1 MKKNSKFVFGLLSV
15 AAIAGGAYYYVKN
28 ILNKDSD
35 DDFEDF
41 EDDFEDFDFDEDEDE
56 EITSPSEGR
65 EYVTLNI
72 TTPEVKDEAKED
84 ACTCETTA
92 EAVEEAVECEAE
104 VNETT
109 TEE

>member
-28 ILNKDSD
+28 ILNKDSN

-41 EDDFEDFDFDEDEDE
+41 EDDFEDFDFDEDEE
-56 EITSPSEGR
+56 TTTPSEGR

-72 TTPEVKDEAKED
+72 TAPEVKEEIKEED
-84 ACTCETTA
+84 CTCETTEA
-92 EAVEEAVECEAE
+92 AVEEAVCDAE
-104 VNETT
+104 TNETT
-109 TEE
+109 AEE